1 MFQIGETVVCGNNGV
16 CLIEKIG
23 PLANM
28 GKASVKRDYYTLQ
41 PCFDNSGKIYL
52 PVDTDK
58 VVMRYVL
65 SREEVTALV
74 NEISDLEQIDI
85 TDEKSREIEYKNAVN
100 SSDPRKL
107 IRILKTM
114 YNRRKLRI
122 ANGKKSTAIDDK
134 YSRIAESRLYDELS
148 LALGVDRDVIKD
160 DIVKH
165 FDI

>member
-23 PLANM
+23 PLSNM
-28 GKASVKRDYYTLQ
+28 GKTSGQRDYYTLQ

-65 SREEVTALV
+65 SKEEVNNLF

-85 TDEKSREIEYKNAVN
+85 TNEKTRELEYKNAVN

-114 YNRRKLRI
+114 YNRRKSRI

-148 LALGVDRDVIKD
+148 LALGIERETIKN
-160 DIVKH
+160 DILKY
-165 FDI
+165 FD